1 MHGVLCDV
9 DRRNYPSAKP
19 ALRFHTHIGSMLG
32 KQTQAP
38 GILGTHSGGESMA
51 GNAALISK
59 GNHGGLSSGVP
70 QEALWKRTW
79 GMMSYMTKWELLWF

>member
-9 DRRNYPSAKP
+9 DRRNYPSAKS
-19 ALRFHTHIGSMLG
+19 ALRFHIHIGSMLG